1 MTTTQLTEGGTQ
13 TKTIQEL
20 ACSRSIASAIQPY
33 AYYFSTIHI
42 LLSLTA
48 ILGNSLILVAL
59 YKESSLYPPSKVFYR
74 CLATTD
80 LLVGFVVHPLAVI
93 HLMSFIHEDWG
104 RCWWTYRAT
113 SISCY
118 VLCSVSLFTMTA
130 ISVDRLLAMLL
141 RLRYR
146 QIVTVKRIHVIL
158 ITFWIASGV
167 NALCESLNY
176 RISFWYSFIFIA
188 SCLMITFA
196 SYSKIFRAL
205 RLHYT
210 QIQDHAQQHPSQPN
224 ALNIARYR
232 KAVYNTLWVQLAL
245 FVCYLPYCILIIL
258 ITFSKIS
265 PTHLAFSVALT
276 EVFISFNSNLNRFI
290 YCWKISE
297 VRQALKQTLRQ
308 ALCCS

>member
-13 TKTIQEL
+13 TKTIQDL

-59 YKESSLYPPSKVFYR
+59 YKEFSLYPPSKVFYR

-141 RLRYR
+141 RLR
-146 QIVTVKRIHVIL
+146 L
-158 ITFWIASGV
+158 
-167 NALCESLNY
+167 
-176 RISFWYSFIFIA
+176 YSFIFIA
-188 SCLMITFA
+188 SCSMITFA

-205 RLHYT
+205 RLHHT

-224 ALNIARYR
+224 VLNIAPYR
-232 KAVYNTLWVQLAL
+232 KAVYNTLWVQLAS
-245 FVCYLPYCILIIL
+245 FVCYLPYCILVIL

-265 PTHLAFSVALT
+265 PTHLAVSAALT
-276 EVFISFNSNLNRFI
+276 EVFISFNSNLKPFI

-297 VRQALKQTLRQ
+297 VRQAVKQKMRQ
-308 ALCCS
+308 GLCCL

>member
-48 ILGNSLILVAL
+48 ILGNSLILVPL

-93 HLMSFIHEDWG
+93 WFNVFYPRRLGSLSMDIPRNFHIM
-104 RCWWTYRAT
+104 
-113 SISCY
+113 
-118 VLCSVSLFTMTA
+118 LCVMFG
-130 ISVDRLLAMLL
+130 ISVYNDGHKRGRLLAMLL

-146 QIVTVKRIHVIL
+146 QILTVKRIHVIL

-167 NALCESLNY
+167 NVLCESLNY
-176 RISFWYSFIFIA
+176 RISFWYSYIFIA

-196 SYSKIFRAL
+196 SYSKIF
-205 RLHYT
+205 
-210 QIQDHAQQHPSQPN
+210 
-224 ALNIARYR
+224 
-232 KAVYNTLWVQLAL
+232 
-245 FVCYLPYCILIIL
+245 
-258 ITFSKIS
+258 
-265 PTHLAFSVALT
+265 
-276 EVFISFNSNLNRFI
+276 
-290 YCWKISE
+290 
-297 VRQALKQTLRQ
+297 
-308 ALCCS
+308 

>member
-1 MTTTQLTEGGTQ
+1 
-13 TKTIQEL
+13 
-20 ACSRSIASAIQPY
+20 
-33 AYYFSTIHI
+33 
-42 LLSLTA
+42 
-48 ILGNSLILVAL
+48 
-59 YKESSLYPPSKVFYR
+59 
-74 CLATTD
+74 
-80 LLVGFVVHPLAVI
+80 
-93 HLMSFIHEDWG
+93 
-104 RCWWTYRAT
+104 
-113 SISCY
+113 
-118 VLCSVSLFTMTA
+118 MTA

-176 RISFWYSFIFIA
+176 RISFWYSFIFIV
-188 SCLMITFA
+188 SCMMITFA

-205 RLHYT
+205 RLHHT

-245 FVCYLPYCILIIL
+245 FVCYPPYCILVIL
-258 ITFSKIS
+258 ITFSKVS
-265 PTHLAFSVALT
+265 PTHLAVSAELT
-276 EVFISFNSNLNRFI
+276 EVFISCNSNLNPFI

-297 VRQALKQTLRQ
+297 VRQAVKQTLRQ

>member
-20 ACSRSIASAIQPY
+20 ARSRSIASAIQPY

-104 RCWWTYRAT
+104 RCRWTYRAT
-113 SISCY
+113 SISGY

-141 RLRYR
+141 RLRYK
-146 QIVTVKRIHVIL
+146 QIEL
-158 ITFWIASGV
+158 
-167 NALCESLNY
+167 
-176 RISFWYSFIFIA
+176 
-188 SCLMITFA
+188 
-196 SYSKIFRAL
+196 
-205 RLHYT
+205 
-210 QIQDHAQQHPSQPN
+210 
-224 ALNIARYR
+224 
-232 KAVYNTLWVQLAL
+232 
-245 FVCYLPYCILIIL
+245 
-258 ITFSKIS
+258 
-265 PTHLAFSVALT
+265 
-276 EVFISFNSNLNRFI
+276 
-290 YCWKISE
+290 
-297 VRQALKQTLRQ
+297 
-308 ALCCS
+308 